1 MLPSPFY
8 EEVPA
13 DIGGN
18 EVWLRAQAAPDE
30 DPASPGGS
38 LLRCLAAMWANRPLA
53 APAWAKPQRP

>member
-8 EEVPA
+8 DEVPA

-30 DPASPGGS
+30 DPASPGGT
-38 LLRCLAAMWANRPLA
+38 LLRRLAAMWANRPA
-53 APAWAKPQRP
+53 VAPAWAKPQRP